1 MVVFYEVSKATWLLG
16 RPLVRVPFY
25 SMVNLLAGR
34 GVVPELIQSDCRGER
49 LAEEVEKLLGDPE
62 ANRAMRSEL
71 AEIRDALAGH
81 QPAAARAAEAICER
95 FELQCR

>member
-16 RPLVRVPFY
+16 KPLVRVPFY

-34 GVVPELIQSDCRGER
+34 RIVPELIQSECRGER

-62 ANRAMRSEL
+62 ASRRMRDEL
-71 AEIRDALAGH
+71 AEIRRTLQGDK
-81 QPAAARAAEAICER
+81 PAAVRAAEAICER
-95 FELQCR
+95 FNLKCG